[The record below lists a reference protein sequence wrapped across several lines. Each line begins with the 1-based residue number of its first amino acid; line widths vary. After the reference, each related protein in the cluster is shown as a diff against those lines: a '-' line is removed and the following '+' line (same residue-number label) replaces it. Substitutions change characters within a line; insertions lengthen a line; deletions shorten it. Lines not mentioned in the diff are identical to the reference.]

1 MGKVTI
7 LEVTKNPI
15 TKMGQYAGI
24 CWGTDTTDAIKNYKR
39 GLDCLESGH
48 NRVLEVVNIEI
59 AIEGYSARFGREWYT
74 HIGCLPT
81 RLQSSTRY
89 VDYRNFEYVVPHT
102 IEKNDE
108 AKALYNNLMINTRLG
123 LERLEKLGIPREDCA
138 YALPLGMTTVIAD
151 KRNLRNLIDMH
162 HTRLCVRTL
171 WEFREMLQ
179 DLDRQL
185 TDVSDEWEYI
195 VKNYFVPKCQVCG
208 FCTEKHGCGK
218 YPRKENNNG

>member
-24 CWGTDTTDAIKNYKR
+24 CWKSDITDPVKNYKR
-39 GLDCLESGH
+39 GLDCIESGH
-48 NRVLEVVNIEI
+48 NRVLEVVNVEI

-89 VDYRNFEYVVPHT
+89 VDYREFEYIVPHT
-102 IEKNDE
+102 IDKHDE
-108 AKALYNNLMINTRLG
+108 ARAIYNNLMINTRLG

-138 YALPLGMTTVIAD
+138 YALPLGMGTVIAD
-151 KRNLRNLIDMH
+151 KRNLRNLIEMH

-171 WEFREMLQ
+171 WEYREMLQ
-179 DLDRQL
+179 ELDKQL
-185 TDVSDEWEYI
+185 IGVSDEWEYI
-195 VKNYFVPKCQVCG
+195 VKNYFVPKCQVFG
-208 FCTEKHGCGK
+208 YCTEKHGCGK
-218 YPRKENNNG
+218 YPRKENKNG